1 MPDTMVKR
9 KDFLDNEVMDLRDE
23 IALVSPTDTPL
34 TTLLMGRGA
43 VVPAKDITVTWRE
56 RKLNENRGTLILE
69 GAEAGTPIKS
79 SRGSLSNIC
88 QIIEKVTQV
97 SGTAQALNPKGI
109 GNSFD
114 AEIADRLLETKR
126 DLEWYFL
133 NGTKAEEADS
143 TPRQMNGLI
152 NLVNSANVIDGTA
165 GLTEDLLLDA
175 LQKMWDHGAQG
186 EYFTFVNASVKRL
199 INRLAKAGDNI
210 RFIKGDEGAG
220 KMFGV
225 TYNRFESDFGI
236 LNMVLDR
243 HTAANTLF
251 AVDLEQVEIAE
262 LRGTFYEDLPKAGD
276 YQKGHI
282 INESTIKLLNSYA
295 GAKIINLSKL
305 ATDTAGA

>member
-9 KDFLDNEVMDLRDE
+9 KDILDNEVMDLRDE

-69 GAEAGTPIKS
+69 GAEAGAPIKS

-210 RFIKGDEGAG
+210 RFIKGDEGVG